1 MSQKCTAPITEPRDS
16 DSILISS
23 PFSLYGFRICL
34 DVPYF
39 LPLLPD
45 RSSFGVSSG
54 YQGPT
59 TLVNPRMSG
68 HEIKPFRFVSPM
80 LANSFTQ
87 SSVKRTSR
95 FLLLGLVPVL
105 VVHIPG
111 RNYVGGWIPTSPRA
125 SSTLFYFWSCGTKVT
140 LISKKTVLERLSM
153 QKDARMGSA
162 LCHSEETQTAINRT

>member
-54 YQGPT
+54 YQGPP

-87 SSVKRTSR
+87 SSVKHTSR

-125 SSTLFYFWSCGTKVT
+125 SSTLFFFFFNVMWYQSNPDQQKDCAG
-140 LISKKTVLERLSM
+140 KTVDAERCKNGKCTLS
-153 QKDARMGSA
+153 Q
-162 LCHSEETQTAINRT
+162 